1 MSTTQP
7 ETTLG
12 RAEIAAADST
22 DQLGDVLSIPE
33 HLRDAMW
40 KAESAGVSAWDSPGG
55 LIVAGMGGSAIGGRL
70 ARAILGDQASRPV
83 LSVGGYALPSW
94 TTQDVTVLCA
104 SYSGDT
110 EETLACFEAAGVLG
124 AADILRPGE
133 PLGFVHPL
141 VRDAVYH
148 ELAVAQRGLE
158 HARAAHVLDQIGG
171 DDAVRDLTERFD
183 GGLLQA
189 PVVRLVHSVLL

>member
-22 DQLGDVLSIPE
+22 DQLGDVLSVPE

-70 ARAILGDQASRPV
+70 ARAILGELPFFVRHHALNHDQPLFELVTPDGIGR
-83 LSVGGYALPSW
+83 GALLVAPDRRHA
-94 TTQDVTVLCA
+94 TEVLCL
-104 SYSGDT
+104 G
-110 EETLACFEAAGVLG
+110 GV
-124 AADILRPGE
+124 D
-133 PLGFVHPL
+133 
-141 VRDAVYH
+141 
-148 ELAVAQRGLE
+148 
-158 HARAAHVLDQIGG
+158 
-171 DDAVRDLTERFD
+171 ERFD
-183 GGLLQA
+183 GGSGRWGA
-189 PVVRLVHSVLL
+189 GGPVEWISGVALATNILDGYADANVAERIAFLEALANNCGPDLGRL